1 MSNRCDLA
9 IVGGGLRLLSLLTAF
24 ADLVTEKSGSPGRG
38 TGPVPSVLVFDPF
51 HPAPGAV
58 WNDRAH
64 REFRCNALKP
74 EAALPAPGG
83 GTLLVTGAL
92 EAQGLHASA
101 QDSPP
106 RSAVG
111 AALRDQRDEIIG
123 RLSPRLAI
131 RLVPARVEEAVPVGG
146 SWLLRAGA
154 ESFACRGLV
163 DLSGSGF
170 TGYTVSATDAA
181 ESSGLSLDSIPPGAA
196 ATIGGMG
203 LGAVDVVAALTRG
216 RGGAFADRG
225 GQLAYT
231 PSGSEPALVLMSRT
245 GRLRR
250 PSDPGRPGPIPGE
263 LPVHVSDAFWSTSAE
278 AAALQVLAR
287 ITGTPRLD
295 GLHRA
300 AAESPEAQIS
310 AFEREPAQSR
320 AELRSRV
327 EGVVSALAR
336 ERPAMRRIHQDALS
350 RIATEYTSGPPLER
364 YREWGALIRAGM
376 LRFSRG
382 TWGETAVSTPWRIR
396 AFLGAPGLPFD
407 SPAGMAGSRREIP
420 VDARTKRVQ
429 GFDSW
434 WAGGHTSSHPLR
446 GDLPTT
452 ANAAEWQGAVRPL
465 AEDIARKLDL
475 LGSSVRWSS
484 PCEKTI
490 SRRFACS

>member
-1 MSNRCDLA
+1 MSSRCDLA

-24 ADLVTEKSGSPGRG
+24 ADLVTEKSENPGRG
-38 TGPVPSVLVFDPF
+38 TEPVPSVLVFDPF

-58 WNDRAH
+58 WNDQTH

-83 GTLLVTGAL
+83 KTLLVAETL
-92 EAQGLHASA
+92 EAQGLHAHA

-111 AALRDQRDEIIG
+111 AALRDQRDEIID
-123 RLSPRLAI
+123 RLSPQLAV
-131 RLVPARVEEAVPVGG
+131 RLVPGKVEEAVPAEG

-181 ESSGLSLDSIPPGAA
+181 EGSGLSLNSIPPGAA

-203 LGAVDVVAALTRG
+203 LGAVDVVAALTLG

-225 GQLAYT
+225 GQLTYT
-231 PSGSEPALVLMSRT
+231 PSGREPTLVLMSRT

-250 PSDPGRPGPIPGE
+250 PSGPGSPVPVPRD
-263 LPVHVSDAFWSTSAE
+263 LPVRYSEAFWSTSAE
-278 AAALQVLAR
+278 ADALHVLAL
-287 ITGTPRLD
+287 ITGTPRLEEH
-295 GLHRA
+295 HRP

-310 AFEREPAQSR
+310 AFESEPAQSR

-336 ERPAMRRIHQDALS
+336 EQSAMRRIHQDALS

-364 YREWGALIRAGM
+364 YREWGALVRAGL

-396 AFLGAPGLPFD
+396 AFLGTPGLPFG
-407 SPAGMAGSRREIP
+407 SPAGPAGSRREIP
-420 VDARTKRVQ
+420 VDARTKRVL

-452 ANAAEWQGAVRPL
+452 ANAAEWQDAVRPL

-475 LGSSVRWSS
+475 LGSSVRRSS